1 VLGDALVTAAS
12 AHGLV
17 GGDGP
22 SLFPVVAVRLC
33 PKMNH
38 IALAS
43 RPEVYDEIVKWW
55 DTSR

>member
-1 VLGDALVTAAS
+1 VTAAS

-22 SLFPVVAVRLC
+22 ALFPVVAVRLC
-33 PKMNH
+33 PKTNH

-43 RPEVYDEIVKWW
+43 RPEVYDEIVEWW
-55 DTSR
+55 DSAR